1 MQQPITAE
9 DRSRVLTITL
19 STPFF
24 HPVRC
29 VREVPAIRSTAGLP
43 ASSSPR
49 RTDADDVAPFRRA
62 ARLPWKLRSDGVA
75 VLCCH
80 WLEKGGAPTV
90 GPPVGVATDERG
102 SRTVKADA
110 LHQRE
115 GCRFT
120 VTYTNL
126 IYCNFKWHLI
136 YTISSL
142 KVPHLYPLVPLKIDF
157 FSLPTK
163 TTV

>member
-1 MQQPITAE
+1 MQQPIAAE

-43 ASSSPR
+43 TSSSPR
-49 RTDADDVAPFRRA
+49 WTDADDVAPFRRA
-62 ARLPWKLRSDGVA
+62 AQLPWKLRSDGVA
-75 VLCCH
+75 MLRCH
-80 WLEKGGAPTV
+80 WLERGGAPAV

-115 GCRFT
+115 GFRFAG
-120 VTYTNL
+120 TYSDFV
-126 IYCNFKWHLI
+126 YCNFTI
-136 YTISSL
+136 YTISSFKTL
-142 KVPHLYPLVPLKIDF
+142 KSHLFPLTPFKIDL
-157 FSLPTK
+157 FSLSLLK
-163 TTV
+163 LL